1 MDADTRH
8 HLKQNE
14 LLEALRKMKTL
25 GDARTRR
32 TLLFVVLIVLA
43 VASYYFWQSRRESS
57 SAQGW
62 QQLSTI
68 VLQGTADA
76 AALDQLRGLIAEQ
89 TDPGLVAMARFRLAV
104 GLIES
109 ATADTAEREAQLRE
123 SVELLSIT
131 GDAPDVSATVAAAAW
146 FAQANAYE
154 SLREFENARA
164 SYGKLSEDARFEG
177 QPHRDLAATRL
188 ESLEDITVQIQ
199 FAPGE
204 KPPPPP
210 PLLTAPPTTQ
220 PASTPADT
228 PASTPAASNP
238 TTPATDSGV
247 DPTAAPSNDKNAAG
261 ETDSADKPP
270 ASRPTRDPGAPGTP

>member
-43 VASYYFWQSRRESS
+43 VASYYLWQSRRDSS

-89 TDPGLVAMARFRLAV
+89 SDPGLVAMARLKLAN

-109 ATADTAEREAQLRE
+109 ATADEAEREAQLRDA
-123 SVELLSIT
+123 VEILKLT
-131 GDAPDVSATVAAAAW
+131 ADAPDVPATVAAAAW
-146 FAQANAYE
+146 FAKASAYE

-177 QPHRDLAATRL
+177 QPYRDLAATRL
-188 ESLEDITVQIQ
+188 ESLQDITVQIQ

-210 PLLTAPPTTQ
+210 PLLAAPPTTQ
-220 PASTPADT
+220 

-247 DPTAAPSNDKNAAG
+247 EPTAAPSEDKDAAG

-270 ASRPTRDPGAPGTP
+270 ASQPTRDPGAPGTP